1 MDINI
6 TSRAKEELKKYLKS
20 KKLGNHPF
28 RIYVAS
34 FGWGGPNFGIALDEQ
49 KDGDVIKSVGDLT
62 FLIEEDLVS
71 SYKNFVVDYNDG
83 WFKKGF
89 NITSG
94 VGNFEC

>member
-1 MDINI
+1 M
-6 TSRAKEELKKYLKS
+6 
-20 KKLGNHPF
+20 
-28 RIYVAS
+28 
-34 FGWGGPNFGIALDEQ
+34 DEQ